1 MLSIF
6 TNILYHNNNIN
17 KCIYLN
23 KCCRMNNAYI
33 QCIKV
38 FTIDLCQLLFFILCK
53 KMLLEDNK
61 CMMPSRRV
69 KDMDLAIS
77 LATQIGALF
86 IMIGVGYVLIKTDI
100 CTISESK
107 LLSQIVLYVSAPC
120 AIINSFQIDLTEEK
134 LKGFLLSIGAAIL
147 VHIIYYILAKIL
159 TKKCHFNA
167 IESMSIMYPNCGNL
181 ILPLVSIVLGNEMVF
196 YCSGYMI
203 VQTILLWTHCKFII
217 SEDTHFDL
225 KKILLNINMI
235 AIAAGII
242 MFFLQIKLP
251 TMFQSA
257 VSGMGSLMGPLSM
270 FVVGMLLAGMNMK
283 EVFTNVRAYVVCF
296 LRLVVFPA
304 IILLVFIFTGMT
316 KLFPSASQVL
326 MISLLAASGPAAST
340 VTQFAQLYDN
350 HAFESSVINAL
361 SVLLCIITMP
371 IINIIYTFLL

>member
-1 MLSIF
+1 
-6 TNILYHNNNIN
+6 
-17 KCIYLN
+17 
-23 KCCRMNNAYI
+23 
-33 QCIKV
+33 
-38 FTIDLCQLLFFILCK
+38 
-53 KMLLEDNK
+53 
-61 CMMPSRRV
+61 
-69 KDMDLAIS
+69 
-77 LATQIGALF
+77 
-86 IMIGVGYVLIKTDI
+86 
-100 CTISESK
+100 
-107 LLSQIVLYVSAPC
+107 
-120 AIINSFQIDLTEEK
+120 
-134 LKGFLLSIGAAIL
+134 
-147 VHIIYYILAKIL
+147 
-159 TKKCHFNA
+159 
-167 IESMSIMYPNCGNL
+167 MYPNCGNL

-235 AIAAGII
+235 AIVAGII
-242 MFFLQIKLP
+242 MFFLQIKLH

>member
-1 MLSIF
+1 
-6 TNILYHNNNIN
+6 
-17 KCIYLN
+17 
-23 KCCRMNNAYI
+23 
-33 QCIKV
+33 
-38 FTIDLCQLLFFILCK
+38 
-53 KMLLEDNK
+53 
-61 CMMPSRRV
+61 
-69 KDMDLAIS
+69 
-77 LATQIGALF
+77 
-86 IMIGVGYVLIKTDI
+86 
-100 CTISESK
+100 
-107 LLSQIVLYVSAPC
+107 
-120 AIINSFQIDLTEEK
+120 
-134 LKGFLLSIGAAIL
+134 
-147 VHIIYYILAKIL
+147 
-159 TKKCHFNA
+159 
-167 IESMSIMYPNCGNL
+167 
-181 ILPLVSIVLGNEMVF
+181 
-196 YCSGYMI
+196 MI
-203 VQTILLWTHCKFII
+203 VQTLLLWTHCKFII

-296 LRLVVFPA
+296 LRLVVFPT
-304 IILLVFIFTGMT
+304 IILLVFLNTHNLQETVFLIFVCSFYCLFKRVPLKMYLWHTCVLWVFKLVFIFTGMT

-326 MISLLAASGPAAST
+326 MVSLLAASGPAAST